1 MRYQVLVMFCGSWHD
16 PIGVSLTMDE
26 LATVDFFGLLVRFG
40 SVLVREYN
48 E

>member
-1 MRYQVLVMFCGSWHD
+1 MRYQVLVMFYGSWQD

-26 LATVDFFGLLVRFG
+26 LSMVDFTGLLVRFG

>member
-1 MRYQVLVMFCGSWHD
+1 MRYQVLVMFRGSWQD

-26 LATVDFFGLLVRFG
+26 LSLVDFSGLLAEYG